1 MAANQEAIQVLAK
14 YLKPVIVKAKP
25 PTIAEFAKTKFY
37 IPETNFPLTLMPHQ
51 ESILNYALDP
61 VHGFQTIVYS
71 TVKKSGKTAV
81 ASLVSR
87 WVAETWGTRPE
98 VYLFANDLE
107 QARGRIYQ
115 KAIDSIE
122 LTPGYNTSRRELPGQ
137 WKIVERQGVYLPN
150 HGILRAVSGDY
161 KGEAGSNPTATFW
174 CFDAETE
181 ILTKAGWVKYDALN
195 VGDLVATRTALGYFK
210 WQEVKAVNIQNYSGE
225 MIRGKTKRFDCLV
238 TPNHMLYGKAGS
250 NRGVLAQ
257 ERYAIKKYQVS
268 DLVNIAHFWPVTTSR
283 NWVGELAEIELP
295 ATERK
300 PRRKLSLQ
308 PFVDF
313 LAWYLSEGCVKYGK
327 SGNPES
333 VLIGQSLNKN
343 LDKVTLIIRLIHELG
358 YDYTTWDSEEVIA
371 INDSQ
376 LARYCAQFGK
386 SQDKFIPGWLKNL
399 PRDYLV
405 SFIAHY
411 KLGDGYDDGAG
422 FNIAS
427 ISTRMIDDLLEIGQ
441 KAGYRVTY
449 QYHTDARSKYKQGV
463 IHFSNPGYYDPCV
476 QRHQWSKVYYNGV
489 VWCPSTD
496 NGVVFVRRGGTCY
509 WSGNSELWGYTS
521 EASKRLWEE
530 LTPVPTRERSIRFVE
545 TYAGFEGES
554 ELLIDLYT
562 RGVKEGRRLTH
573 DDIYWPFPDQP
584 PIYVNDAARQFTY
597 WDDGPIARRMP
608 WQTPEYYAAQEATL
622 RPQAFQRLHLN
633 YWTSSVSP
641 FMPIEW
647 WDNCKAPV
655 HALDKHT
662 PIVVGADAAVS
673 SDCCA
678 LVGVSR
684 HPDNPKHIAVR
695 LSRVWSPPKGG
706 TIDLETTIGDTIRE
720 WAKQYNIV
728 EVAYDAYQLHNL
740 MTNLTKEE
748 VAWCR
753 PFSQMGERS
762 KADKQLYDLIR
773 DRKLAHLGDDDIRE
787 HLKNSAAKLS
797 KEEDSKM
804 RIIKKSTDHK
814 IDLVIAMSM
823 ATAECLRL
831 TLD

>member
-1 MAANQEAIQVLAK
+1 MAANQEAINVLAK
-14 YLKPVIVKAKP
+14 YLRPVIVKAKP
-25 PTIAEFAKTKFY
+25 PSISEFAKTKFY
-37 IPETNFPLTLMPHQ
+37 IPETGYPLTLMPHQ
-51 ESILNYALDP
+51 EAILNYAFDP

-71 TVKKSGKTAV
+71 TVKKSGKTCV
-81 ASLVSR
+81 ASLAAR
-87 WVAETWGTRPE
+87 WITETWGNRNE
-98 VYLFANDLE
+98 IYCFANDLE

-115 KAIDSIE
+115 KAIDSVE
-122 LTPGYNTSRRELPGQ
+122 LNPAYNKVRKELPGE
-137 WKIVERQGVYLPN
+137 WKVVERQGTYLPT
-150 HGILRAVSGDY
+150 GSIIRAVSGDY

-174 CFDAETE
+174 
-181 ILTKAGWVKYDALN
+181 
-195 VGDLVATRTALGYFK
+195 
-210 WQEVKAVNIQNYSGE
+210 
-225 MIRGKTKRFDCLV
+225 
-238 TPNHMLYGKAGS
+238 
-250 NRGVLAQ
+250 
-257 ERYAIKKYQVS
+257 
-268 DLVNIAHFWPVTTSR
+268 
-283 NWVGELAEIELP
+283 
-295 ATERK
+295 
-300 PRRKLSLQ
+300 
-308 PFVDF
+308 
-313 LAWYLSEGCVKYGK
+313 
-327 SGNPES
+327 
-333 VLIGQSLNKN
+333 
-343 LDKVTLIIRLIHELG
+343 
-358 YDYTTWDSEEVIA
+358 
-371 INDSQ
+371 
-376 LARYCAQFGK
+376 
-386 SQDKFIPGWLKNL
+386 
-399 PRDYLV
+399 
-405 SFIAHY
+405 
-411 KLGDGYDDGAG
+411 
-422 FNIAS
+422 
-427 ISTRMIDDLLEIGQ
+427 
-441 KAGYRVTY
+441 
-449 QYHTDARSKYKQGV
+449 
-463 IHFSNPGYYDPCV
+463 
-476 QRHQWSKVYYNGV
+476 
-489 VWCPSTD
+489 
-496 NGVVFVRRGGTCY
+496 
-509 WSGNSELWGYTS
+509 SELWGYVS

-545 TYAGFEGES
+545 TYAGYEGES
-554 ELLIDLYT
+554 ELLIELYN

-584 PIYVNDAARQFTY
+584 PIYVNEAARQFTY

-647 WDNCKAPV
+647 WDGCSAPV

-684 HPDNPKHIAVR
+684 HPQNSKHIAVR

-706 TIDLETTIGDTIRE
+706 TIDLETTMGDTIRE

-773 DRKLAHLGDDDIRE
+773 DRKLVHSGDDDIRE

-804 RIIKKSTDHK
+804 RIIKKSADHK
-814 IDLVIAMSM
+814 IDLVVAMSM